1 MGAPPPKRLLWIAIG
16 HRRRHAA
23 CVTYYIVPCA
33 LRHLKLNATL
43 TFSTLECAPTA
54 QAEGR
59 LAVSKLSSE
68 YGVVSAEKILSSRCI
83 LVYSAPRKVGRVR
96 ACLAAGG
103 RVLPLT
109 QRLEYIEILNN
120 ILKCANILSLLKK
133 IFIIKLT
140 IYAMYEIYVFFL

>member
-1 MGAPPPKRLLWIAIG
+1 M
-16 HRRRHAA
+16 
-23 CVTYYIVPCA
+23 
-33 LRHLKLNATL
+33 
-43 TFSTLECAPTA
+43 
-54 QAEGR
+54 
-59 LAVSKLSSE
+59 AVSKLSSE

-96 ACLAAGG
+96 ACLAVGG

-109 QRLEYIEILNN
+109 HRLQYIEILNN

-133 IFIIKLT
+133 IFIIKLS